1 MIDSTKPIDDATPL
15 DDTSGLKLSKNKS
28 YTLKEIY
35 IKEAENIADATIKYL
50 SAIPTKKEAPFTYDW
65 FLNLHIEMFGN
76 VWDWA
81 GKPRKIENRKKQIN
95 INIENLAKLSHLGVR
110 TVNRFF
116 AGDDVKLSTIER
128 ITNLL
133 GLDFAGNEVVPLK
146 ELEKQ
151 RAKEKALFMASLV
164 QSTSALE
171 VQGLEKDSLN
181 KIITKFEKEFL
192 QGQYKNRL
200 WIA

>member
-1 MIDSTKPIDDATPL
+1 MTRLELI
-15 DDTSGLKLSKNKS
+15 
-28 YTLKEIY
+28 
-35 IKEAENIADATIKYL
+35 
-50 SAIPTKKEAPFTYDW
+50 
-65 FLNLHIEMFGN
+65 
-76 VWDWA
+76 
-81 GKPRKIENRKKQIN
+81 RKIENRKKQIN
-95 INIENLAKLSHLGVR
+95 ISIENLAKLSNLGVR

-133 GLDFAGNEVVPLK
+133 GLDFAGNEVIPLNQ
-146 ELEKQ
+146 LQKQ

-171 VQGLEKDSLN
+171 VQGLEEESLN
-181 KIITKFEKEFL
+181 KIIDKFEKEFL

-200 WIA
+200 WVA

>member
-1 MIDSTKPIDDATPL
+1 MTRLELIQ
-15 DDTSGLKLSKNKS
+15 
-28 YTLKEIY
+28 
-35 IKEAENIADATIKYL
+35 
-50 SAIPTKKEAPFTYDW
+50 
-65 FLNLHIEMFGN
+65 
-76 VWDWA
+76 
-81 GKPRKIENRKKQIN
+81 KIENRKKQIN
-95 INIENLAKLSHLGVR
+95 INIENLAKLSNLGVR

-133 GLDFAGNEVVPLK
+133 GLDFAGNEVIPLNQ
-146 ELEKQ
+146 LQKQ

>member
-1 MIDSTKPIDDATPL
+1 MTRVELIQ
-15 DDTSGLKLSKNKS
+15 
-28 YTLKEIY
+28 
-35 IKEAENIADATIKYL
+35 
-50 SAIPTKKEAPFTYDW
+50 
-65 FLNLHIEMFGN
+65 
-76 VWDWA
+76 
-81 GKPRKIENRKKQIN
+81 KIEDRKKQIN
-95 INIENLAKLSHLGVR
+95 INIENLAKLSNLGVR

-171 VQGLEKDSLN
+171 AQGLEKDSLN

-200 WIA
+200 WVA

>member
-1 MIDSTKPIDDATPL
+1 MTRLELIQ
-15 DDTSGLKLSKNKS
+15 
-28 YTLKEIY
+28 
-35 IKEAENIADATIKYL
+35 
-50 SAIPTKKEAPFTYDW
+50 
-65 FLNLHIEMFGN
+65 
-76 VWDWA
+76 
-81 GKPRKIENRKKQIN
+81 KIENRKKQIN
-95 INIENLAKLSHLGVR
+95 ISIENLAKLSHLGVR

-133 GLDFAGNEVVPLK
+133 GLDFAGNEVLPLK

-181 KIITKFEKEFL
+181 KIIDKFEKEFL
-192 QGQYKNRL
+192 VGQYRNRL
-200 WIA
+200 WVA

>member
-1 MIDSTKPIDDATPL
+1 MNFYIIFININLCHLWHNFTKGFKMTRLELIQ
-15 DDTSGLKLSKNKS
+15 
-28 YTLKEIY
+28 
-35 IKEAENIADATIKYL
+35 
-50 SAIPTKKEAPFTYDW
+50 
-65 FLNLHIEMFGN
+65 
-76 VWDWA
+76 
-81 GKPRKIENRKKQIN
+81 KIEKRKKQIN
-95 INIENLAKLSHLGVR
+95 ISIENLAKLSHLGVR

-116 AGDDVKLSTIER
+116 AGEDVKLSTIER

-133 GLDFAGNEVVPLK
+133 GLDFAGNEVLPLK

-171 VQGLEKDSLN
+171 AQGLEKDSLN
-181 KIITKFEKEFL
+181 KIIDKFEKEFL

-200 WIA
+200 WVA

>member
-1 MIDSTKPIDDATPL
+1 MTRLELIQ
-15 DDTSGLKLSKNKS
+15 
-28 YTLKEIY
+28 
-35 IKEAENIADATIKYL
+35 
-50 SAIPTKKEAPFTYDW
+50 
-65 FLNLHIEMFGN
+65 
-76 VWDWA
+76 
-81 GKPRKIENRKKQIN
+81 KIENRKKQIN
-95 INIENLAKLSHLGVR
+95 ISIENLAKLSHLGVR

-116 AGDDVKLSTIER
+116 AGEDVKLSTIER

-133 GLDFAGNEVVPLK
+133 GLDFAGNEVIPLK

-171 VQGLEKDSLN
+171 AQGLEKDSLN
-181 KIITKFEKEFL
+181 KIIDKFEKEFL

-200 WIA
+200 WVA

>member
-1 MIDSTKPIDDATPL
+1 MTRLELIQ
-15 DDTSGLKLSKNKS
+15 
-28 YTLKEIY
+28 
-35 IKEAENIADATIKYL
+35 
-50 SAIPTKKEAPFTYDW
+50 
-65 FLNLHIEMFGN
+65 
-76 VWDWA
+76 
-81 GKPRKIENRKKQIN
+81 KIENRKKQVN
-95 INIENLAKLSHLGVR
+95 ISIENLAKLSNLGVR

-133 GLDFAGNEVVPLK
+133 GLDFAGNEVIPLNQ
-146 ELEKQ
+146 LQKQ

-181 KIITKFEKEFL
+181 KIIDKFEKEFL

-200 WIA
+200 WVA

>member
-1 MIDSTKPIDDATPL
+1 MTRLELIQ
-15 DDTSGLKLSKNKS
+15 
-28 YTLKEIY
+28 
-35 IKEAENIADATIKYL
+35 
-50 SAIPTKKEAPFTYDW
+50 
-65 FLNLHIEMFGN
+65 
-76 VWDWA
+76 
-81 GKPRKIENRKKQIN
+81 KIENRKKQVN
-95 INIENLAKLSHLGVR
+95 ISIENLAKLSNLGVR

-133 GLDFAGNEVVPLK
+133 GLDFAGNEVIPLNQ
-146 ELEKQ
+146 LQKQ

-171 VQGLEKDSLN
+171 VQGLEEDTLN
-181 KIITKFEKEFL
+181 KIIDKFEKEFL

-200 WIA
+200 WVA

>member
-1 MIDSTKPIDDATPL
+1 MTRLELIQ
-15 DDTSGLKLSKNKS
+15 
-28 YTLKEIY
+28 
-35 IKEAENIADATIKYL
+35 
-50 SAIPTKKEAPFTYDW
+50 
-65 FLNLHIEMFGN
+65 
-76 VWDWA
+76 
-81 GKPRKIENRKKQIN
+81 KIENRKKQIN

-151 RAKEKALFMASLV
+151 RAKEKALFMASLAKLTKV
-164 QSTSALE
+164 FAKPSANFKTTFPTNPSQTTTS
-171 VQGLEKDSLN
+171 N
-181 KIITKFEKEFL
+181 
-192 QGQYKNRL
+192 
-200 WIA
+200 

>member
-1 MIDSTKPIDDATPL
+1 MTRL
-15 DDTSGLKLSKNKS
+15 EL
-28 YTLKEIY
+28 
-35 IKEAENIADATIKYL
+35 IK
-50 SAIPTKKEAPFTYDW
+50 
-65 FLNLHIEMFGN
+65 
-76 VWDWA
+76 
-81 GKPRKIENRKKQIN
+81 KIEDRKKQIN

-116 AGDDVKLSTIER
+116 AGEDVKLSTIER

-133 GLDFAGNEVVPLK
+133 GLDFAGNEVIPLK

-171 VQGLEKDSLN
+171 AQGLEKDSLN
-181 KIITKFEKEFL
+181 KIIDKFEKEFL

>member
-1 MIDSTKPIDDATPL
+1 MTR
-15 DDTSGLKLSKNKS
+15 
-28 YTLKEIY
+28 
-35 IKEAENIADATIKYL
+35 
-50 SAIPTKKEAPFTYDW
+50 
-65 FLNLHIEMFGN
+65 IELIQ
-76 VWDWA
+76 
-81 GKPRKIENRKKQIN
+81 KIENRKKQIN
-95 INIENLAKLSHLGVR
+95 INIENLAKLSNLGVR

-133 GLDFAGNEVVPLK
+133 GLDFAGNEVVPLNQ
-146 ELEKQ
+146 LEKQ

-171 VQGLEKDSLN
+171 VQGLEEDSLN
-181 KIITKFEKEFL
+181 KIIDKFEKEFL

-200 WIA
+200 WVV

>member
-1 MIDSTKPIDDATPL
+1 MTRLELIQ
-15 DDTSGLKLSKNKS
+15 
-28 YTLKEIY
+28 
-35 IKEAENIADATIKYL
+35 
-50 SAIPTKKEAPFTYDW
+50 
-65 FLNLHIEMFGN
+65 
-76 VWDWA
+76 
-81 GKPRKIENRKKQIN
+81 KIENRKKQIN
-95 INIENLAKLSHLGVR
+95 INIENLAKLSNLGVR

-133 GLDFAGNEVVPLK
+133 GLDFAGNEVIPLTQ
-146 ELEKQ
+146 LQKQ

-181 KIITKFEKEFL
+181 KIIDKFEKEFL

-200 WIA
+200 WVA

>member
-1 MIDSTKPIDDATPL
+1 MTRL
-15 DDTSGLKLSKNKS
+15 EL
-28 YTLKEIY
+28 
-35 IKEAENIADATIKYL
+35 IK
-50 SAIPTKKEAPFTYDW
+50 
-65 FLNLHIEMFGN
+65 
-76 VWDWA
+76 
-81 GKPRKIENRKKQIN
+81 KIEDRKKQIN
-95 INIENLAKLSHLGVR
+95 ISIENLAKLSNLGVR

-133 GLDFAGNEVVPLK
+133 GLDFAGNEVIPLK

-171 VQGLEKDSLN
+171 AQGLEKDSLN
-181 KIITKFEKEFL
+181 KIIDKFEKEFL

>member
-1 MIDSTKPIDDATPL
+1 MTRLELIQ
-15 DDTSGLKLSKNKS
+15 
-28 YTLKEIY
+28 
-35 IKEAENIADATIKYL
+35 
-50 SAIPTKKEAPFTYDW
+50 
-65 FLNLHIEMFGN
+65 
-76 VWDWA
+76 
-81 GKPRKIENRKKQIN
+81 KIENRKKQIN
-95 INIENLAKLSHLGVR
+95 ISIENLAKLSHLGVR

-151 RAKEKALFMASLV
+151 RAKEKAMFMASLV

-181 KIITKFEKEFL
+181 KIIDKFEKEFL
-192 QGQYKNRL
+192 KGQYKNRL
-200 WIA
+200 WVA

>member
-1 MIDSTKPIDDATPL
+1 MTRLELIQ
-15 DDTSGLKLSKNKS
+15 
-28 YTLKEIY
+28 
-35 IKEAENIADATIKYL
+35 
-50 SAIPTKKEAPFTYDW
+50 
-65 FLNLHIEMFGN
+65 
-76 VWDWA
+76 
-81 GKPRKIENRKKQIN
+81 KIENRKKQIN
-95 INIENLAKLSHLGVR
+95 ITIENLAKLSNLGVR

-116 AGDDVKLSTIER
+116 AGDDVKLSTIEN

-133 GLDFAGNEVVPLK
+133 GLDFAGNEVISLNQ
-146 ELEKQ
+146 LQKQ

-181 KIITKFEKEFL
+181 KIIHKFEKEFL

-200 WIA
+200 WVA

>member
-1 MIDSTKPIDDATPL
+1 MTRLELIQ
-15 DDTSGLKLSKNKS
+15 
-28 YTLKEIY
+28 
-35 IKEAENIADATIKYL
+35 
-50 SAIPTKKEAPFTYDW
+50 
-65 FLNLHIEMFGN
+65 
-76 VWDWA
+76 
-81 GKPRKIENRKKQIN
+81 KIENRKRQIN
-95 INIENLAKLSHLGVR
+95 ISIENLAKLSNLGVR

-133 GLDFAGNEVVPLK
+133 GLDFAGNEVVPLTQ
-146 ELEKQ
+146 LQKQ

-171 VQGLEKDSLN
+171 AQGLERDSLN
-181 KIITKFEKEFL
+181 KIIDKFEKEFL
-192 QGQYKNRL
+192 KGQYKNRL

>member
-1 MIDSTKPIDDATPL
+1 MMTRLELIQ
-15 DDTSGLKLSKNKS
+15 
-28 YTLKEIY
+28 
-35 IKEAENIADATIKYL
+35 
-50 SAIPTKKEAPFTYDW
+50 
-65 FLNLHIEMFGN
+65 
-76 VWDWA
+76 
-81 GKPRKIENRKKQIN
+81 KIENRKRQIN
-95 INIENLAKLSHLGVR
+95 ISIENLAKLSNLGVR

-133 GLDFAGNEVVPLK
+133 GLDFAGNEVIPLTQ
-146 ELEKQ
+146 LQKQ

-171 VQGLEKDSLN
+171 VQGLEEDSLN
-181 KIITKFEKEFL
+181 KIIDKFEKEFL

-200 WIA
+200 WVA